1 MDIEF
6 KETVEDANEVLDEVV
21 EPSNELK
28 TMLVNYVGDKQ
39 SPDEDSVTV
48 EMIVDQ
54 LANEFPEFVLAVAEE
69 NFMRGYQQAL
79 SDVEVG
85 RKAWEEEQKENEQE
99 WLH

>member
-6 KETVEDANEVLDEVV
+6 KDNVEDVNEVLDEVV
-21 EPSNELK
+21 EPINELK
-28 TMLVNYVGDKQ
+28 TKLVNYVGEKQ
-39 SPDEDSVTV
+39 SPDEDNVTV

-79 SDVEVG
+79 NDVEVG
-85 RKAWEEEQKENEQE
+85 RKAWEEEQKDNEQE
-99 WLH
+99 